1 MESFFSMSGLD
12 NGINVVTMSIMY
24 MAFQSSA
31 IHGKQREDTDDMLIY
46 TRSNWR
52 ISIYCLEQT

>member
-1 MESFFSMSGLD
+1 MSDLD
-12 NGINVVTMSIMY
+12 NGITVYYVYGISKPYDN
-24 MAFQSSA
+24 FLA